1 MLTHLRSLGL
11 TVLAGAAA
19 GCGLFIHP
27 TPISKVPESD
37 REPVGRYGG
46 SLLTVRLTKPAKVSG
61 FDLAPG
67 SVIRPD
73 GRDYQIQTAEEI
85 TVSGVVVPAGSWF
98 ELIKATSI
106 VVGDRYNWNGVVHFG
121 GPHAYGMI
129 EAQQGDRGFF
139 TGSLFSNAQLTQ
151 IAIATPR
158 AMGGRMLPA
167 GSIVDLRDDGQIK
180 ETFTPGEQQELA
192 REREER
198 RQERERKEQR
208 CREACA
214 PVIELGAN
222 AQCMAN
228 CRG

>member
-1 MLTHLRSLGL
+1 
-11 TVLAGAAA
+11 
-19 GCGLFIHP
+19 
-27 TPISKVPESD
+27 
-37 REPVGRYGG
+37 
-46 SLLTVRLTKPAKVSG
+46 
-61 FDLAPG
+61 
-67 SVIRPD
+67 
-73 GRDYQIQTAEEI
+73 
-85 TVSGVVVPAGSWF
+85 VVVPAGSWF
-98 ELIKATSI
+98 EFRKATSI

-129 EAQQGDRGFF
+129 EAQKGDRGFF

-158 AMGGRMLPA
+158 AMGGQMLPA

-180 ETFTPGEQQELA
+180 ETFTPGEQQKLA

-208 CREACA
+208 CREACG

-222 AQCMAN
+222 SQCMAN